1 MDLHRS
7 PVVSGHPTAALPRFP
22 TRTALS
28 EPSLHLRDPKRG
40 WAERP
45 DPARTASNVC
55 GGREGALLSSCEVA
69 TRRLTARGPGPRV
82 PPPAG
87 SFILFFAFR
96 VRVAPLVGTRRSPSP
111 PPHLPA
117 SSAAFSGAGPGPPLP
132 GRPAPRISFYSLG
145 ITRPRENSI
154 PPLIRLI
161 LESSLRRKVTGTDK
175 GLVGKPRHLTLVPR
189 RPFSGADATLP
200 TCPGCSPRPHRV
212 LAAPADPGTTGDV
225 LRLGGGCGR
234 LSTA

>member
-1 MDLHRS
+1 M
-7 PVVSGHPTAALPRFP
+7 
-22 TRTALS
+22 
-28 EPSLHLRDPKRG
+28 
-40 WAERP
+40 
-45 DPARTASNVC
+45 
-55 GGREGALLSSCEVA
+55 SSCEVA

-82 PPPAG
+82 PPPSRLLHTVFCVSG
-87 SFILFFAFR
+87 QSGPPR
-96 VRVAPLVGTRRSPSP
+96 GHTQKPLAASA
-111 PPHLPA
+111 LPA

-200 TCPGCSPRPHRV
+200 SCPGCSPRPRRV

>member
-1 MDLHRS
+1 MGGLSAPTPLAQLVTCAGAGRGRCCPPAKS
-7 PVVSGHPTAALPRFP
+7 PQGGS
-22 TRTALS
+22 
-28 EPSLHLRDPKRG
+28 
-40 WAERP
+40 RP
-45 DPARTASNVC
+45 EAQ
-55 GGREGALLSSCEVA
+55 
-69 TRRLTARGPGPRV
+69 ARGSR
-82 PPPAG
+82 PPAG
-87 SFILFFAFR
+87 SFILFFACR
-96 VRVAPLVGTRRSPSP
+96 VRVAPLVGTRRSPWP

-117 SSAAFSGAGPGPPLP
+117 SSAAFSGAGPRPPLP

-200 TCPGCSPRPHRV
+200 SCPGCSPRPRRV

-225 LRLGGGCGR
+225 LRLGGGVRAPLDSLATPRSLSLR
-234 LSTA
+234 LCTEPDSSPPRQRLKL